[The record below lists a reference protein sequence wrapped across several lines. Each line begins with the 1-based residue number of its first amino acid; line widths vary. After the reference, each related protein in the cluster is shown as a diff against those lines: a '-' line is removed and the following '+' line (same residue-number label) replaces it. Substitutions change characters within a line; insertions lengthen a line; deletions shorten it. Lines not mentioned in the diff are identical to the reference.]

1 MRTSEQTEMAALM
14 QGVQY
19 GLSSQGTFDEN
30 KSLIFVKLTDSA
42 FRAIEEYLRNKL
54 SSVARVII
62 CANADIRIPK
72 LRSAENHIN
81 VPVEPYGVKNRI
93 SATPQIQ
100 FLGNEG
106 HLSFPSSNE
115 TSHRFTFN
123 LTSNAD
129 IEGPQGSFECIQQ
142 NSTKNLENLGALQ
155 CKMRIQAK
163 DDVYEATRH
172 RMAVA
177 EEAQKKNRERL
188 IQMLAV
194 RNYKKPELVDRL
206 YRDGLRE
213 RDKKAM
219 TDVLK
224 QVSMLRDN
232 TYQLLRHLWNDV
244 QENWPFYS
252 EQERQSLKR

>member
-42 FRAIEEYLRNKL
+42 FRAIEEYLRN
-54 SSVARVII
+54 
-62 CANADIRIPK
+62 
-72 LRSAENHIN
+72 
-81 VPVEPYGVKNRI
+81 KNRI